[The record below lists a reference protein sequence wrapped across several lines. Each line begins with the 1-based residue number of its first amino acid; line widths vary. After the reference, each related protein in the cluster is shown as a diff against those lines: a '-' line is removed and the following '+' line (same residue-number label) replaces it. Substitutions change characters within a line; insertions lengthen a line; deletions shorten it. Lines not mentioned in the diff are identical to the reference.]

1 MNSYHSS
8 TEQRTASSSDLAAMA
23 KSDTMVQLA
32 IGWIPSSSISF
43 RTRSPIVSAFFLRAD
58 LSSSSDAATVRDE
71 RIVAR
76 WGKKNKSSKKK
87 ALRIGQG
94 GEVDEGPAD
103 PEVEEAAE
111 EVGVQLVHD
120 RMLR

>member
-1 MNSYHSS
+1 
-8 TEQRTASSSDLAAMA
+8 MA

-43 RTRSPIVSAFFLRAD
+43 RTRSPIVSAFFLHAD

-71 RIVAR
+71 RVVAR
-76 WGKKNKSSKKK
+76 WGKKINHQKKKK